1 MENWVRTGY
10 AYARKNIS
18 TQTAA
23 SAGDQYIQNICD
35 AIQNFNDDIN
45 QFSGYKTQIGQL
57 QGDIAEFWHG
67 NTFNI
72 NATVNDSNYRVSVNR
87 SHGYAS
93 PDINSNWGDKYGLK
107 YYKNGIESVKEQSK
121 SHFQRY
127 CEYKA
132 ASGRKDL
139 GISEFLSQR
148 GLNDDS
154 ILNDPIYSGQMRL
167 IPYDQYEAAIEY
179 LKLKIAKES
188 LIRPEQVKR
197 YQDTLNLLTSKINA
211 PDGTTSIELSRETSE
226 QLAQIAKDG
235 KFDAAEYG
243 FTTEQLVH
251 FQHAL
256 KIGVKAGTSAAI
268 ISLVL
273 KTAPELYKCLTK
285 LIREGSI
292 DSRELQNIGF
302 AALNGVC
309 DGFIRGFVAGTL
321 TTACESG
328 MLGESL
334 KDVNPGCIAALT
346 VILVQA
352 MKDSYLV
359 VKGDITHYELIAN
372 ISKNIFITSCG
383 LGLGLLF
390 QALAPAIPFAY
401 MLGNFVGSFVGS
413 FIYISADNA
422 FISFAIYSGW
432 TFFGVVDQ
440 DYTLPDEVMKEIGM
454 DVFKY
459 EKYEFDEFQIDEYQ
473 PDFFVFDEYQPHFI
487 KLIKRGVIGVHQ
499 IGYIQA

>member
-18 TQTAA
+18 IQTAA
-23 SAGDQYIQNICD
+23 SASDQYIQNICD

-107 YYKNGIESVKEQSK
+107 YYKNGIKSAKAQSQ
-121 SHFQRY
+121 SYFS
-127 CEYKA
+127 EYKA
-132 ASGRKDL
+132 SGRTDL
-139 GISEFLSQR
+139 SISEFLAQK
-148 GLNDDS
+148 GLDDDS
-154 ILNDPIYSGQMRL
+154 IINDPIYSGQIRL
-167 IPYDQYEAAIEY
+167 IPSDQYEAAIEY

-188 LIRPEQVKR
+188 LTRPDQVKR
-197 YQDTLNLLTSKINA
+197 YQDTLDLLTTKISA
-211 PDGTTSIELSRETSE
+211 PDGTASIELSREVSE
-226 QLAQIAKDG
+226 QLAQIAKKG
-235 KFDAAEYG
+235 KFDASEYG
-243 FTTEQLVH
+243 FTTEELVH

-268 ISLVL
+268 VSLVL

-292 DSRELQNIGF
+292 DSRELQNLGF
-302 AALNGVC
+302 AALNGAS

-334 KDVNPGCIAALT
+334 KGVNPGCIAALT
-346 VILVQA
+346 VILMQA

-359 VKGDITHYELIAN
+359 VKGDIAHYELIAN

-383 LGLGLLF
+383 LGLGFLF
-390 QALAPAIPFAY
+390 QTLAPAIPFAY

-413 FIYISADNA
+413 FIYISADKA
-422 FISFAIYSGW
+422 FVSFAIYSGW

-440 DYTLPDEVMKEIGM
+440 DYTLPNEVMKEIGI

-459 EKYEFDEFQIDEYQ
+459 DEYEFDEFQIDECQ
-473 PDFFVFDEYQPHFI
+473 PDYFVFDEYQPRFI
-487 KLIKRGVIGVHQ
+487 KLMKRGVIGVHQ